1 MEIIFIR
8 HGEPDWT
15 PGDRAVNDPGLTERG
30 IEQARRVAERF
41 RGVDVDHL
49 WVSPA
54 RRAQETA
61 APLIEALQM
70 EPVVHD
76 WLVEAATPDW
86 EGQPSSVIRELLVSG
101 RTRTVTQWWDGLP
114 EGESLTEFVA
124 RVGAGLE
131 ATLAGL
137 GARRGSTSDDVGLWE
152 ALPKQG
158 RILAVCHAGTTGA
171 AVSHLLGVAQVPWA
185 WERFSVRHATV
196 TRLTTVPIANGAIF
210 SLRSLSDDTHLEGVK
225 EPSREVLP

>member
-1 MEIIFIR
+1 VEIVFIR

-15 PGDRAVNDPGLTERG
+15 PGDRAVNDPGLTARG
-30 IEQARRVAERF
+30 HEQARRVAERY
-41 RGVDVDHL
+41 RGVEVDHL

-86 EGQPSSVIRELLVSG
+86 EGQPSAVVRELLTSG
-101 RTRTVTQWWDGLP
+101 RTRSVTQWWGGLP
-114 EGESLTEFVA
+114 EGEPLAEFVV
-124 RVGAGLE
+124 RVGDGLDATLE
-131 ATLAGL
+131 AL
-137 GARRGSTSDDVGLWE
+137 GARRGNQTEGVGLWE
-152 ALPKQG
+152 ALPREG
-158 RILAVCHAGTTGA
+158 RVLAVCHAGTTGA

-185 WERFSVRHATV
+185 WERLAVGHATA
-196 TRLTTVPIANGAIF
+196 TRMVTVPIANAVIF
-210 SLRSLSDDTHLEGVK
+210 SLRSLGDDAHLEGVG
-225 EPSREVLP
+225 EPSREAIP